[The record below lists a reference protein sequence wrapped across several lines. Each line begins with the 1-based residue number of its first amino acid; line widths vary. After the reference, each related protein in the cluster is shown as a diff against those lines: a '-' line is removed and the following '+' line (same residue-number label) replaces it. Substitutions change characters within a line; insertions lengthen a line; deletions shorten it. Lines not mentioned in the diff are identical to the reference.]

1 MSKTMYR
8 RDSYASW
15 RDPSKRSAMAVVPL
29 ILEWVRPASVV
40 DVGCGLGMWASS
52 FSELGVETVHGM
64 DGHSVPTGELLI
76 PEKDF
81 ITVDLSK
88 PVAATRH
95 YDLVVSLEVAEH
107 LPGGAAET
115 FVQTLTSLGPVI
127 MFSAAVPHQRGA
139 NHVNEQWPEYWARLF
154 AKHDYRAVD
163 CLRPRIWNDENVEP
177 YYCQNMI
184 VYVREERLAAYPALA
199 DSVLPAGALPLS
211 LIHPQYYL
219 KRSSFQDSSLKWW
232 GQKLK
237 HYFLAVL
244 RRLRLI
250 PRA

>member
-81 ITVDLSK
+81 IAVDLSK
-88 PVAATRH
+88 PVAA
-95 YDLVVSLEVAEH
+95 
-107 LPGGAAET
+107 
-115 FVQTLTSLGPVI
+115 I
-127 MFSAAVPHQRGA
+127 
-139 NHVNEQWPEYWARLF
+139 
-154 AKHDYRAVD
+154 
-163 CLRPRIWNDENVEP
+163 
-177 YYCQNMI
+177 
-184 VYVREERLAAYPALA
+184 
-199 DSVLPAGALPLS
+199 
-211 LIHPQYYL
+211 
-219 KRSSFQDSSLKWW
+219 SS
-232 GQKLK
+232 
-237 HYFLAVL
+237 
-244 RRLRLI
+244 
-250 PRA
+250 